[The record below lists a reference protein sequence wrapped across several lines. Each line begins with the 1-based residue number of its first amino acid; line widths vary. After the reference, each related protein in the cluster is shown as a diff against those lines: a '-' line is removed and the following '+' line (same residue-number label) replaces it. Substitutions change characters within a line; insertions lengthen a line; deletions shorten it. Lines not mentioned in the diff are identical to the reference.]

1 MAEDKDKSTY
11 IQDLTTG
18 SHLILGK
25 LLPEFANNIIT
36 LTEDNLEVILT
47 WERRQHYLER
57 HYEMFWHENLL
68 IETVLSPDIVQ
79 RNSKDKDIALFFK
92 KIDEEHYLR
101 ATILLNTAKEKDKKH
116 SVLSYRIAGK
126 MEVERGKLR
135 EVYRR

>member
-1 MAEDKDKSTY
+1 VR
-11 IQDLTTG
+11 
-18 SHLILGK
+18 
-25 LLPEFANNIIT
+25 NIVT

-68 IETVLSPDIVQ
+68 IETVLSPDIIQ

-101 ATILLNTAKEKDKKH
+101 ATILLNIAREKDKKH
-116 SVLSYRIAGK
+116 SVLSYRIAGRK
-126 MEVERGKLR
+126 EVEKGKLR